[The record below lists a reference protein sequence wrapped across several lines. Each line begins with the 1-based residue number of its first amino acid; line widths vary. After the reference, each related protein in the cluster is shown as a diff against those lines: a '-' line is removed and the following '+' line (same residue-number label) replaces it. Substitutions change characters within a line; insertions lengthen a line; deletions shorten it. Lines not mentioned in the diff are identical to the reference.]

1 MAEKILVVED
11 EIALQETLAYNLKRQ
26 GYEVRTCGNGL
37 TALDEARAFKPDL
50 VLLDVMLPGMDGFEI
65 CRILRQENTT
75 PVLMLTARDDEIDR
89 VVGLEVGADDYMT
102 KPFSM
107 RELMARVKAMLRRV
121 RLIREEIQAE
131 AGAPQSPSQAMVF
144 GSLVLD
150 LTRREV
156 RINEL
161 PLNLKPK
168 EFELL
173 IFLAQHRGQVL
184 SREFI
189 LERVWGWNFIGDS
202 RTVDVHVRWLREKIE
217 QEPSNPSRLMTVR
230 GAGYRFDG

>member
-37 TALDEARAFKPDL
+37 LALDEARTFKPDL

-89 VVGLEVGADDYMT
+89 VVGLEVGADDYMI

-121 RLIREEIQAE
+121 RLIREEVQAE
-131 AGAPQSPSQAMVF
+131 NGAPQSPSQSLVF

-156 RINEL
+156 RINDQ
-161 PLNLKPK
+161 PLSLKPK

-217 QEPSNPSRLMTVR
+217 LEPSNPVRLMTVR